1 MREFVPMLSPQSRLT
16 DLFSRLFAA
25 SGYRV
30 ALIGRTSDLA
40 KKLVDEI
47 NAAGGEAASFGSGD
61 YNFQSTTAVWERVK
75 SHRWAS
81 AQEPAPIR
89 VALWNA
95 AGWAFKPFLGH
106 TEADLDAA
114 LEGNIKGA
122 FAFSQQ
128 AILTFKE
135 NEVDEYGAR
144 GTLLF
149 TGGTASWRSNPYTSA
164 LAIGKLGLRS
174 LSLSLAQE
182 FGKENIHVSRASGNE
197 HVGRSYGLPQCT
209 IGRSCYC

>member
-30 ALIGRTSDLA
+30 ALIGRTADLA

-81 AQEPAPIR
+81 SQEPAPISVVECR
-89 VALWNA
+89 RMGV
-95 AGWAFKPFLGH
+95 
-106 TEADLDAA
+106 
-114 LEGNIKGA
+114 
-122 FAFSQQ
+122 Q
-128 AILTFKE
+128 AILGP
-135 NEVDEYGAR
+135 Y
-144 GTLLF
+144 
-149 TGGTASWRSNPYTSA
+149 RS
-164 LAIGKLGLRS
+164 
-174 LSLSLAQE
+174 
-182 FGKENIHVSRASGNE
+182 
-197 HVGRSYGLPQCT
+197 
-209 IGRSCYC
+209 